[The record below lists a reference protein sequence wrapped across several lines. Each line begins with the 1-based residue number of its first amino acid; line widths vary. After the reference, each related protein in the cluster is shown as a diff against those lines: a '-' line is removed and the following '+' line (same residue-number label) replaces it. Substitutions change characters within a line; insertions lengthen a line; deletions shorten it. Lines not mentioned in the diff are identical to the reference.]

1 MPYKSEKIKI
11 EFTNKDKR
19 IKLTDEQR
27 EKIKKDYSTGLISQR
42 GLARKYKVDR
52 KTIYN
57 ILHPEKYQETLERYK
72 EEKHSKQYYNKEKH
86 KDYIKNHRRY
96 KQELYVKGEIKE
108 ESEEI

>member
-11 EFTNKDKR
+11 EFTKDDKR

-42 GLARKYKVDR
+42 DLAKKYKVDK

-57 ILHPEKYQETLERYK
+57 ILHPDKYQETLERYK
-72 EEKHSKQYYNKEKH
+72 EENHSKQYYQKEKQRE
-86 KDYIKNHRRY
+86 YIKTYRHH
-96 KQELYVKGEIKE
+96 KQELYVKGEIQ
-108 ESEEI
+108 